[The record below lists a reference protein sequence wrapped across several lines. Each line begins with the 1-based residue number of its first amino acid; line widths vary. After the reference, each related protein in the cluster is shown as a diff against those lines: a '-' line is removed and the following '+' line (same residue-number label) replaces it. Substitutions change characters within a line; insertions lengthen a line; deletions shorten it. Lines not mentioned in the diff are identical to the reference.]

1 MNKYFGTRI
10 CCTDTVVSQCPDLH
24 FRPIGNVILKGK
36 LTGVDLYNP
45 VTDEEAATPLYHRY
59 MAAYALLKDG
69 DPSAAEAVRA
79 LRRDYPDDA
88 LIGFHFQR
96 VESGLNTHLVVME
109 DK

>member
-1 MNKYFGTRI
+1 M
-10 CCTDTVVSQCPDLH
+10 
-24 FRPIGNVILKGK
+24 
-36 LTGVDLYNP
+36 
-45 VTDEEAATPLYHRY
+45 YHRY

-88 LIGFHFQR
+88 LIGFHFER